1 MKWRAVVR
9 SALVVL
15 GGVLAALS
23 LVVGYLNRELLDG
36 PAFAEHVEQ
45 IRRDDQVV
53 ELVGQ
58 AISTRL
64 IVANPD
70 LVALRPL
77 IQSVATSVASGDV
90 LAGPVRVAAREAHRA
105 FTHDGRSIVLRIT
118 DVGAVVTAAL
128 AAVAPERVPAATAD
142 VSVTLASIDDRAFA
156 STVIS
161 VVAAADLLAW
171 LLPVAAVVC
180 FAVAL
185 ILSPTRWATAAAIG
199 RSLAWS
205 AAAVGA
211 VLLVGGVV
219 VARIDDDTITGAVVR
234 AAWREIVRPMW
245 LRVAMLAVVGLAT
258 ALVCGSRQP
267 ISLAD
272 RVARLREFALQRP
285 QRASTAVA
293 RSAGAV
299 LLGGAAI
306 LDPAGVTS
314 GMITLAGAVLVLVGI
329 NEALA
334 AVSAAWSQRTAR
346 TSAAGN
352 ESSGRTLPRPVVLT
366 FLGAVTL
373 AVAAGVFLQARPGD
387 DVVAADV
394 GAGTGTVCNGYAEL
408 CDRRFDE
415 VAYVATHNAMSVVR
429 APGWFL
435 GEQLDPIPDQ
445 LDQGVRALLIDV
457 WSGVPAD
464 TLVRTAPGRY
474 DVALAQAEAELGPE
488 VVAAA
493 LRLSDSIVG
502 EASGTEA
509 RYLCH
514 GLCETGS
521 TSLLETLGQLR
532 GWLATHPDEVVTLII
547 EDHVDAELIAADIEA
562 AGLLPVVYTPIEGE
576 PWPTLGEMIR
586 SGRRLVVMVENGTGD
601 AQAPWLLN
609 VFEHVQDTPY
619 TFPTVDSF
627 SCDHNRGPADAPL
640 FLLNHWL
647 SGFSSLVTDARLVNE
662 RELLL
667 ARAEQCAAER
677 GQLPNFVAV
686 NFVVIGDTNEVVAI
700 LNGVA

>member
-1 MKWRAVVR
+1 M
-9 SALVVL
+9 
-15 GGVLAALS
+15 
-23 LVVGYLNRELLDG
+23 
-36 PAFAEHVEQ
+36 
-45 IRRDDQVV
+45 
-53 ELVGQ
+53 
-58 AISTRL
+58 
-64 IVANPD
+64 
-70 LVALRPL
+70 
-77 IQSVATSVASGDV
+77 
-90 LAGPVRVAAREAHRA
+90 
-105 FTHDGRSIVLRIT
+105 LRIT

-199 RSLAWS
+199 RSLVWS

-329 NEALA
+329 NEALV

-346 TSAAGN
+346 TPTAGD

-366 FLGAVTL
+366 FIGAVTL

-415 VAYVATHNAMSVVR
+415 VAYVATHNAMVGRSLRR
-429 APGWFL
+429 AGTSASSSIRSPTSST
-435 GEQLDPIPDQ
+435 
-445 LDQGVRALLIDV
+445 RAFEPCSSTSGRGSQRTP
-457 WSGVPAD
+457 WSAPHRAG
-464 TLVRTAPGRY
+464 TLRRSR
-474 DVALAQAEAELGPE
+474 QAEAELGPE

-547 EDHVDAELIAADIEA
+547 EDHVDAALIAADIEA